1 MKKFLWIIMCAPPF
15 CALAVVVETARDRTI
30 EAVSDAESENTA
42 VPSSPTTKTSTLT
55 KDLGAAIV
63 APHSPLRFSYEIKNS
78 QVAPIDIERVS
89 IATPCCLSIEAP
101 PKHITSANNF
111 IRKMPSACQR
121 CHVYCTSGWSK
132 YAATFAGSPRR
143 ASMNSS

>member
-1 MKKFLWIIMCAPPF
+1 MAKRSPEPDDFDDAVDYVLLGPSAA
-15 CALAVVVETARDRTI
+15 ALTAYLKADPERGFAYAEGET
-30 EAVSDAESENTA
+30 V
-42 VPSSPTTKTSTLT
+42 
-55 KDLGAAIV
+55 
-63 APHSPLRFSYEIKNS
+63 SPLH
-78 QVAPIDIERVS
+78 VAAMFGRLDLVRVLV
-89 IATPCCLSIEAP
+89 AFGQDPNYVAADY
-101 PKHITSANNF
+101 ITSANNF